1 MHGLISFKST
11 NMPKKECHR
20 CTDKDSQMSNI
31 MLNIAT
37 DARIIFRLDQLICLK
52 KNAKDAPIM
61 PVQFKP
67 INLNSE

>member
-1 MHGLISFKST
+1 
-11 NMPKKECHR
+11 
-20 CTDKDSQMSNI
+20 MSNI

>member
-52 KNAKDAPIM
+52 KNATDARIRIL
-61 PVQFKP
+61 K
-67 INLNSE
+67 

>member
-1 MHGLISFKST
+1 
-11 NMPKKECHR
+11 MPKKECHR

-52 KNAKDAPIM
+52 KNAKDAPIIL
-61 PVQFKP
+61 VQFKQ
-67 INLNSE
+67 INLNSEQKDKL